1 MQLGPSA
8 PWCLKREVQ
17 WLDFA
22 ILRKVCLEFLLH
34 IHGNFEMQE
43 VEMQ

>member
-1 MQLGPSA
+1 M
-8 PWCLKREVQ
+8 CLKWEIQ

-22 ILRKVCLEFLLH
+22 VLWKVCLEFLLH
-34 IHGNFEMQE
+34 IHGDFEMPE

>member
-1 MQLGPSA
+1 M
-8 PWCLKREVQ
+8 CLKWEIQ

-22 ILRKVCLEFLLH
+22 ILQKVCLEFLLH